1 MKKILKKL
9 VFYSIILVL
18 LTFCSYNKYLTG
30 IIFEVFPLHSIAP
43 SNINIMFTVNK
54 NNLPEEI
61 QENIKGTLRI
71 DLYLY
76 WAELVPPSM
85 PLEME
90 KILGW
95 IPIDSA
101 SFMISEEELEKGF
114 FNEFYIREPGMYK
127 LMLIL
132 INSEGIKIFVSERT
146 FRVSTE
152 LKFY

>member
-1 MKKILKKL
+1 
-9 VFYSIILVL
+9 
-18 LTFCSYNKYLTG
+18 LTG
-30 IIFEVFPLHSIAP
+30 ISFEVFPLHSIAP
-43 SNINIMFTVNK
+43 SHINVMFIVNK

-101 SFMISEEELEKGF
+101 SFMIKEEELEKGF
-114 FNEFYIREPGMYK
+114 FNEFYIKEPGMYK

-132 INSEGIKIFVSERT
+132 VNSEGKKVFVSEKT

-152 LKFY
+152 LKFF

>member
-1 MKKILKKL
+1 MRR
-9 VFYSIILVL
+9 VIILASL
-18 LTFCSYNKYLTG
+18 SILIGSCSYNKYLTG
-30 IIFEVFPLHSIAP
+30 ISFEVFPLHSIAP
-43 SNINIMFTVNK
+43 SQINVMFMVK
-54 NNLPEEI
+54 RENLPEEI

-85 PLEME
+85 PFEME

-101 SFMISEEELEKGF
+101 SFMVKEEELEKGF
-114 FNEFYIREPGMYK
+114 FNEFLIREPGMYK
-127 LMLIL
+127 LMLVL
-132 INSEGIKIFVSERT
+132 VNSEGSKIFISEKT

-152 LKFY
+152 LKFF